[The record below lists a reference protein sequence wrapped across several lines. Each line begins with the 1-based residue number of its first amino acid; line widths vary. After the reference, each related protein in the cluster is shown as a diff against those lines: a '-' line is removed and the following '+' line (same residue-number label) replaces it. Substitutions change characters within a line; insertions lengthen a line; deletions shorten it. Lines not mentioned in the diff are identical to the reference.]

1 MKLYIKQHL
10 KNEKRAL
17 KLMYRKGMFEIL
29 GIKLKDLAW
38 ECLLKGKRG
47 RKRKRKYGFIDWLP
61 ELHSY
66 SCDYWGEWDSISV
79 VTSMKEYFHWK
90 LSTGTDEQS
99 GRPTG
104 SKYFTTPEL
113 IKHLNSLPTKKHD
126 SKFNSLLV
134 LDETNF

>member
-1 MKLYIKQHL
+1 MKKYIRTHL

-29 GIKLKDLAW
+29 GIELKDLAW

-79 VTSMKEYFHWK
+79 VTSMKDYFHWE
-90 LSTGTDEQS
+90 LSDEIDEIY
-99 GRPTG
+99 GYPKG
-104 SKYFTTPEL
+104 KYFTTLQL
-113 IKHLNSLPTKKHD
+113 IKHLSLLPTKKHD
-126 SKFNSLLV
+126 SKFNRIIN
-134 LDETNF
+134 LDKSNL